1 MSASIPSPSQEAQDI
16 ALDIDVRCALAFGR
30 AALRALAVISPE
42 TYAELDNCLKEEA
55 AAAELQATASASAVC
70 SILEQ
75 MRVELSARRDQ
86 RDRTVLL

>member
-1 MSASIPSPSQEAQDI
+1 MAASTSPSSQEAQDA

-30 AALRALAVISPE
+30 AALRALAVISE
-42 TYAELDNCLKEEA
+42 EAYAELDLGLKEEA
-55 AAAELQATASASAVC
+55 AAAELQATASSAAVS

-75 MRVELSARRDQ
+75 TRAELRVRREE